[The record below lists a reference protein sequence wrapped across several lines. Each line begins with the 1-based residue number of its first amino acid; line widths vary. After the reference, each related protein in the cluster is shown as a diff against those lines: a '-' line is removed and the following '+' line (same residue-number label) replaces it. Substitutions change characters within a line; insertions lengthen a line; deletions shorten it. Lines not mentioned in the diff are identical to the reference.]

1 MRDYENPLKTSE
13 NRMPPRS
20 YYIPSGKSEY
30 KLLNGEWDF
39 AYFKRDIDVPEKI
52 EKWDKIPV
60 PSCWQLHGYKN
71 PNYTNINYPYPC
83 DASYVPYVNPQEHG
97 NHADTRYL
105 KIGKL
110 IFASQNGFEF
120 NASQYSAMA
129 LFKARHTDELV
140 PDGVTHLRIDYKVSG
155 VGSGACGP
163 ITHENYRLSE
173 KEIEF
178 SFSLQPNI

>member
-1 MRDYENPLKTSE
+1 MVLRFGFDFTLPKNADSFTYYGKGPLDNYADMSHCAPMGLYESDT
-13 NRMPPRS
+13 
-20 YYIPSGKSEY
+20 
-30 KLLNGEWDF
+30 
-39 AYFKRDIDVPEKI
+39 KRE
-52 EKWDKIPV
+52 
-60 PSCWQLHGYKN
+60 
-71 PNYTNINYPYPC
+71 
-83 DASYVPYVNPQEHG
+83 YVPYVNPQEHG

-155 VGSGACGP
+155 VGSAVTFAQNDRKLP
-163 ITHENYRLSE
+163 IYCVETDKKQVAISFDAAWGNTKKVQNSANPHNY
-173 KEIEF
+173 
-178 SFSLQPNI
+178 